1 MAGTDRSRDSGLSE
15 AAPAVV
21 LVEPQLGENIGSCA
35 RAMLNCG
42 LMDLRLVRPRD
53 GWPNPKAEAMASGAT
68 SVLERA
74 RVFDSVAE
82 ACADLSFLLATT
94 ARNRGMT
101 KPVLTPR
108 AAAAEMR
115 GRIAAGQNVGVMF
128 GPERA
133 GLVNEDLAIAD
144 AVLSVP
150 LNPAFASLNLG
161 QAVLLIGYEWYQSGD
176 STPAVTMMDDRS
188 PPASVATREFFFGR
202 LEALLDEAGFFFPE
216 HIVPTMKL
224 NLRALFT
231 RAAMSDQEV
240 QTLHGAIR
248 ALAEGPRRRSR
259 KD

>member
-1 MAGTDRSRDSGLSE
+1 MAGTDRSRAG
-15 AAPAVV
+15 AIATGGPAVV
-21 LVEPQLGENIGSCA
+21 LVEPQLGENIGACA

-42 LMDLRLVRPRD
+42 LTDLRLVRPRD

-74 RVFDSVAE
+74 RLFDSVAE

-94 ARNRGMT
+94 ARNRGMA

-108 AAAAEMR
+108 AAVGEMR
-115 GRIAAGQNVGVMF
+115 ARIAAGQNVGVMF

-161 QAVLLIGYEWYQSGD
+161 QAVLLIGYEWYQSVD
-176 STPAVTMMDDRS
+176 ATPDRALMDESS
-188 PPASVATREFFFGR
+188 PPASIETREFFFSR
-202 LEALLDEAGFFFPE
+202 LEALLDEAGFFYPE

-231 RAAMSDQEV
+231 RAGMTDQEV
-240 QTLHGAIR
+240 QTMHGAIR
-248 ALAEGPRRRSR
+248 ALSEGPRRRSR

>member
-1 MAGTDRSRDSGLSE
+1 MAGTDRSRTGE
-15 AAPAVV
+15 IPAIGPAVI

-42 LMDLRLVRPRD
+42 LTDLRLVKPRD

-68 SVLERA
+68 AVLERA
-74 RVFDSVAE
+74 RVFDSLAS
-82 ACADLSFLLATT
+82 ACADLSYLLATT
-94 ARNRGMT
+94 ARNRGMA

-108 AAAAEMR
+108 AAAGEMR
-115 GRIAAGQNVGVMF
+115 TRIAAGQAVGVMF

-133 GLVNEDLAIAD
+133 GLLNEDLAVAD
-144 AVLSVP
+144 AALCVP
-150 LNPAFASLNLG
+150 LNPAFASLNLA
-161 QAVLLIGYEWYQSGD
+161 QAVLLVGYEWFQSGD
-176 STPAVTMMDDRS
+176 RTPDVTVWEERS
-188 PPASVATREFFFGR
+188 PPASVETREFFFAR
-202 LEALLDEAGFFFPE
+202 LEALLDEAGFFYPD

-231 RAAMSDQEV
+231 RATMSDQEV

-248 ALAEGPRRRSR
+248 ALVEGPRRRSR